1 MTRISATRC
10 ISAILAAV
18 ALDLCAPAAGA
29 RPIDT
34 GPAGSFIAAAPAP
47 RLANSPSAASR
58 TSGSATS
65 DWELVAAG
73 SGAAALGL
81 VAGGATLLA
90 TRRRRRRRTAAPPTV
105 AA

>member
-1 MTRISATRC
+1 MTRISAIRYVT
-10 ISAILAAV
+10 AILAAV
-18 ALDLCAPAAGA
+18 ALGLCAPAAGA
-29 RPIDT
+29 KPIDT
-34 GPAGSFIAAAPAP
+34 GPAGSFIVATPAP

-73 SGAAALGL
+73 SGAATLGL